1 MSFAKREMLEWKS
14 SVLVQDEQFQAF
26 IFTLCIV
33 DGVHGAALGFV
44 LVPKGEN
51 DIGVID
57 HILVALLHT
66 NASVVVRKN
75 RDLVGAFKDALIPS
89 LVLVRPTCLLTLARN
104 SNLQSDMV
112 IHVVTEIKYGF
123 RKVRVCADS
132 TPGDKM
138 NNTVFVD
145 SLADIASHSLQILL
159 MGCALGIGIV
169 PRKAFGTMPS
179 NAASKFFIIHRNHLA
194 YRVIIA

>member
-44 LVPKGEN
+44 LVPKCEN

-66 NASVVVRKN
+66 NASVVVR
-75 RDLVGAFKDALIPS
+75 
-89 LVLVRPTCLLTLARN
+89 
-104 SNLQSDMV
+104 
-112 IHVVTEIKYGF
+112 
-123 RKVRVCADS
+123 
-132 TPGDKM
+132 
-138 NNTVFVD
+138 
-145 SLADIASHSLQILL
+145 
-159 MGCALGIGIV
+159 
-169 PRKAFGTMPS
+169 
-179 NAASKFFIIHRNHLA
+179 
-194 YRVIIA
+194 